1 MKTIKILCVV
11 LMCLL
16 ATLLF
21 AACDDGAAGES
32 IDTTID
38 SETTVIDSTD
48 DSGADEKVIEYILT
62 SDMLKYNV
70 VRPENA
76 STPLIDVT
84 AAFYREI
91 KSIYG
96 DDIRL
101 KDDFVIPGNA
111 QYSAAE
117 FEILIG
123 NTNRDETAEF
133 MKQLRVNDYGYT
145 VIGKKIVI
153 AGGSDDATALAI
165 EKFLDDII
173 RVKKDAEEVLISSE
187 ESYLFKSTY
196 TIDKLF
202 IGEANINSY
211 TIVYK
216 YMGTHGERELAQSI
230 RETISKST
238 GYALQVVSDKEDIAR
253 GNEILIGQTNRE
265 VGDLYSKQ
273 IGENGYYIGVSGNN
287 VVIWGAS
294 SFATMTAVNE
304 FAKKITSGASDSVT
318 LAISETLG
326 TIREGTELRAMS
338 FNVWVSSRS
347 EARDNRVIQM
357 VLDYMP
363 DVVGFQETGSSWM
376 GTLIKKLGT
385 YYNYVGEGRDGGSSG
400 EYNPIFYRKDKFTL
414 IESGTYWL
422 SDTPD
427 KVSKFSESS
436 LNRIYTY
443 AKLRRNSDGAEFLHI
458 NTHFDHKSS
467 VAREKQAE
475 VLVDF
480 ISQNSGIPMIITGDF
495 NCESSSTEYKTIVNS
510 SVVSSSVVAEKKKS
524 GATFHN
530 YGNSNKVIDFIFV
543 DPIKV
548 HVLNYGVC
556 DEKIDGDY
564 ASDHHP
570 IYMDF
575 YILN

>member
-1 MKTIKILCVV
+1 MKIIKILSVM
-11 LMCLL
+11 LIALL
-16 ATLLF
+16 LTFLF
-21 AACDDGAAGES
+21 VACDGAPDNGNS
-32 IDTTID
+32 DTSADINSVSDSAED
-38 SETTVIDSTD
+38 SET
-48 DSGADEKVIEYILT
+48 DESVVEYILT
-62 SDMLKYNV
+62 SDISNYNV
-70 VRPENA
+70 IRAENA
-76 STPLIDVT
+76 STALVDAT
-84 AAFYREI
+84 ADFYREI

-96 DDIRL
+96 DEIRL
-101 KDDFVIPGNA
+101 KDDFVILGNP

-133 MKQLRVNDYGYT
+133 IKQLKVNDYGYA

-153 AGGSDDATALAI
+153 TGGSDNATVLAL

-173 RVKKDAEEVLISSE
+173 RASKDNEDVLISSE
-187 ESYLFKSTY
+187 DTYIFKSTY
-196 TIDKLF
+196 TVDELF
-202 IGEANINSY
+202 IGDASIDSY

-216 YMGTHGERELAQSI
+216 YMGTYGERELAQSVK
-230 RETISKST
+230 ETISKLT
-238 GYALQVVSDKEDIAR
+238 GYELKVVSDKEDIAQ
-253 GNEILIGQTNRE
+253 GNEILIGQTNRN

-273 IGENGYYIGVSGNN
+273 VGEDGYYIGLSGSN
-287 VVIWGAS
+287 VVIWGSS

-304 FAKKITSGASDSVT
+304 FSKKLSDASDKAT
-318 LAISETLG
+318 LEISETIG
-326 TIREGTELRAMS
+326 AIQEGTELRAMS

-347 EARDNRVIQM
+347 DARDDRVVQM

-376 GTLIKKLGT
+376 STLIKRLGV

-414 IESGTYWL
+414 LESGTYWL
-422 SDTPD
+422 SETPE

-443 AKLRRNSDGAEFLHI
+443 AKLKRNSDGAEFLHI

-475 VLVDF
+475 VLVEF
-480 ISQNSGIPMIITGDF
+480 INQNSGIPMIITGDF

-510 SVVSSSVVAEKKKS
+510 IVVSSSTVAEKKKTE
-524 GATFHN
+524 ATFHN
-530 YGNSNKVIDFIFV
+530 YGNSNKIIDFIFV

-548 HVLNYGVC
+548 HVLNYKVC
-556 DEKIDGDY
+556 SEKINGDY

-570 IYMDF
+570 VCIDF